1 MLVENTSYCL
11 KLCRYNENNQWNE
24 KNEQELLK
32 LLDFLNTKRVKF
44 ALSNNLKYYN
54 PILEQWKEKYHVYYL
69 NGNYGNCN
77 YQKKDKS
84 NDIEVWI

>member
-77 YQKKDKS
+77 YQKKDKR
-84 NDIEVWI
+84 NDIAD